1 MNVEKLGY
9 GDEKAKK
16 KQKKTLFYGSGEK
29 FQRALEKSVLLLAKI
44 KLQAQQMWPIN

>member
-9 GDEKAKK
+9 SVEKAKK
-16 KQKKTLFYGSGEK
+16 NKQNNPLFYGSGEK

-44 KLQAQQMWPIN
+44 NL